1 MKKIFLLFV
10 AVCAIAACD
19 PTHEKISNGGSIT
32 LEELLAK
39 TTVTT
44 DKAPNGKNGNVI
56 MCKTSAP
63 VNAIWEIGGKK
74 FTSTVAQKKMRKGEH
89 SVKLTALGADGTV
102 LETEFSGI
110 QCEESTDPL
119 VRYYIYGEDPEKEP
133 PFSVPIPGGDWQ
145 DMRFDGSGIHLP
157 ELSDDVY
164 WGFKTLIFDIS
175 DASDDV
181 KVHFMSGWWDQF
193 SVDDQQW
200 KTGQNEFTLT
210 EEIAKI
216 CASGNGGQ
224 GHQLNPWCQQG
235 HFTLNSVYY
244 EE

>member
-89 SVKLTALGADGTV
+89 SVKLTALCADGTV

-110 QCEESTDPL
+110 QCEVL
-119 VRYYIYGEDPEKEP
+119 G
-133 PFSVPIPGGDWQ
+133 
-145 DMRFDGSGIHLP
+145 L
-157 ELSDDVY
+157 
-164 WGFKTLIFDIS
+164 
-175 DASDDV
+175 
-181 KVHFMSGWWDQF
+181 
-193 SVDDQQW
+193 
-200 KTGQNEFTLT
+200 
-210 EEIAKI
+210 
-216 CASGNGGQ
+216 
-224 GHQLNPWCQQG
+224 
-235 HFTLNSVYY
+235 
-244 EE
+244 

>member
-1 MKKIFLLFV
+1 
-10 AVCAIAACD
+10 
-19 PTHEKISNGGSIT
+19 
-32 LEELLAK
+32 
-39 TTVTT
+39 
-44 DKAPNGKNGNVI
+44 
-56 MCKTSAP
+56 
-63 VNAIWEIGGKK
+63 
-74 FTSTVAQKKMRKGEH
+74 
-89 SVKLTALGADGTV
+89 
-102 LETEFSGI
+102 
-110 QCEESTDPL
+110 
-119 VRYYIYGEDPEKEP
+119 
-133 PFSVPIPGGDWQ
+133 
-145 DMRFDGSGIHLP
+145 MRFDGSGIHLP